1 MPEEEDKPEFPV
13 DRAGREIV
21 PGVDVKDR
29 KKPARK
35 PKADKK
41 VSAPAKPV
49 PVKTAPVKRYSFVQ
63 WAARNGV
70 PAHHRGGLRAFV
82 TNVSKHRTLEE
93 WDKCF
98 EGY

>member
-1 MPEEEDKPEFPV
+1 MSEEEDTEKTFPV
-13 DRAGREIV
+13 DRAGREMV
-21 PGVDVKDR
+21 PGVAVKDR
-29 KKPARK
+29 KKPKAKVKAVK
-35 PKADKK
+35 P
-41 VSAPAKPV
+41 VRPAPA
-49 PVKTAPVKRYSFVQ
+49 KRYSFTQ

-82 TNVSKHRTLEE
+82 NNVSKHRTLSD

>member
-1 MPEEEDKPEFPV
+1 MAEEEDRFEDNGGKPFPV

-21 PGVDVKDR
+21 PGVAVEDR
-29 KKPARK
+29 KKPVSK
-35 PKADKK
+35 KKK
-41 VSAPAKPV
+41 VAKVAPSQPV
-49 PVKTAPVKRYSFVQ
+49 PVKRYSFTQ

-82 TNVSKHRTLEE
+82 NNVKKQRTLAE
-93 WDKCF
+93 WDACF